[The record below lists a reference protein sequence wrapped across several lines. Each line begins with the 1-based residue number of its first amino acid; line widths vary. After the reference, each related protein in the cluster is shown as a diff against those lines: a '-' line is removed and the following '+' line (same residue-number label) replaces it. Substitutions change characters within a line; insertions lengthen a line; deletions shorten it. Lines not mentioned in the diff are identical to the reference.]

1 MIGRIRT
8 ALTALSLATAVLL
21 AGPEVIGASPAS
33 AQACLSQSD
42 VRAAVDSGRAIPLSS
57 VLGQIRATVGGEVL
71 SSSLCDYGGQLVYLV
86 NVLSGGQ
93 VTRLTVD
100 AQSGAIS
107 Y

>member
-1 MIGRIRT
+1 MIRNT
-8 ALTALSLATAVLL
+8 LSALLLVAALLLVGPAVI
-21 AGPEVIGASPAS
+21 APSPAS

-42 VRAAVDSGRAIPLSS
+42 VRAAVQSGRAIPLSGL
-57 VLGQIRATVGGEVL
+57 LGQIRATVGGEVL
-71 SSSLCDYGGQLVYLV
+71 SSSLCDYGGRLMYLV